1 MTRVD
6 VYTTALDRQV
16 IANREWQNGR
26 LRYIKIGRRIY
37 KDDSTTEIN
46 MLEEKDT
53 DQWIMGGQVTRWY
66 KLKFRIRLMLDLWEK
81 TK

>member
-1 MTRVD
+1 MTRMD
-6 VYTTALDRQV
+6 VYTIALDRQV

-53 DQWIMGGQVTRWY
+53 DQWIMGGQV
-66 KLKFRIRLMLDLWEK
+66 KVQNKIDVRLMGEN
-81 TK
+81 

>member
-1 MTRVD
+1 MD

-26 LRYIKIGRRIY
+26 LRYIKIGRQVY
-37 KDDSTTEIN
+37 QEDGTKVE
-46 MLEEKDT
+46 MLFEKDT
-53 DQWIMGGQVTRWY
+53 DQWTLGEQVTRWY